1 MKTLLNITFSTL
13 LLTFFSCGNNGQ
25 PNETTV
31 QGSVSDTLTTE
42 DENSGN
48 KIDYDKTKILKSIY
62 VVDRK
67 GTEIKQQA
75 DKKSKTLGTYEY
87 GTKLDVIEETEEWF
101 GVRDRITREFLRN
114 GSKIEST
121 GWEKVY
127 VSKSQTGSINE
138 ITLVPSDLNIISSLT
153 TNKKAENFETDKEL
167 NDFLKIELIDKRLF
181 DSKRS
186 SSINYLLADTT
197 EIKKKKGIIELKC
210 QAKVKKYI
218 DKPDAEE
225 SMQVFNYVGQFEFL
239 NKYLIG
245 GSYYEGLDYKFVD
258 KSSGEET
265 QTFGEYPNISADKKH
280 IICIYTNP
288 YETTADLE
296 LYSINNK
303 QIKHIMS
310 ASFKNWMPTVEP
322 GEMFWSND
330 GYLYLTVNHVNSF
343 WKQDGN
349 LNDTCQYIR
358 IKILVLT
365 AHLQ

>member
-1 MKTLLNITFSTL
+1 MKTLLYITFTTL
-13 LLTFFSCGNNGQ
+13 LLTIFGCNNCGQ
-25 PNETTV
+25 PNEKTV
-31 QGSVSDTLTTE
+31 QRTVSDTLTTE
-42 DENSGN
+42 DENTGN
-48 KIDYDKTKILKSIY
+48 KIDYDKTKVLQSVY
-62 VVDRK
+62 VVDRN

-75 DKKSKTLGTYEY
+75 DKNSKTLGTYEF
-87 GTKLDVIEETEEWF
+87 GAKLEVIEETEEWF

-127 VSKSQTGSINE
+127 VIKSQTGSINE

-153 TNKKAENFETDKEL
+153 TNQKTENFETDKEL
-167 NDFLKIELIDKRLF
+167 KDFLRIELIDKQLF
-181 DSKRS
+181 DSKRGS
-186 SSINYLLADTT
+186 SVKFLLADTT
-197 EIKKKKGIIELKC
+197 EIQKKKGIIELKC
-210 QAKVKKYI
+210 QSKVKRYI

-296 LYSINNK
+296 LYSIDDK
-303 QIKHIMS
+303 QIKHTMS

-322 GEMFWSND
+322 EEMFWSND
-330 GYLYLTVNHVNSF
+330 GYLYLTANHVNSF

-349 LNDTCQYIR
+349 LNDKCQHIR
-358 IKILVLT
+358 IKIL
-365 AHLQ
+365 